1 MLYLYQQ
8 FYYILLLIKQYYIC
22 IFQQSTASTNCL
34 CTSPLSLSL
43 YSLNSFHPR
52 SSLNALISTLGSPAA
67 QQLPFTVLFTVLLF
81 FFENNHRIALSNRS
95 FRLLSIFEN
104 SSALVR
110 STFISLA
117 RATHT
122 LSPDEQRSSR
132 LLILF

>member
-8 FYYILLLIKQYYIC
+8 FYYILLLIKQYYLC
-22 IFQQSTASTNCL
+22 IFYQYQYCL

-52 SSLNALISTLGSPAA
+52 SSLNALISTLGSAVA
-67 QQLPFTVLFTVLLF
+67 QQLHFTVLFSVLLF